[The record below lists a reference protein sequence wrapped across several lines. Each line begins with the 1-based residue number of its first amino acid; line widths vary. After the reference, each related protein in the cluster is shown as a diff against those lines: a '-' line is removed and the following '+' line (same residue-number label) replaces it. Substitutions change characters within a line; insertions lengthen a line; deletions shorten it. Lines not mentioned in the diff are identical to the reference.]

1 MCDLSNDTEGNF
13 IIDNLIYQIVKV
25 RELSSNADFSR
36 KDKWDN
42 LIFFLEDMLDD
53 ILRAEYHHI
62 SKTLSFP

>member
-62 SKTLSFP
+62 SKTPSFP